1 MSGSSNRWRAF
12 FVLSAALLLSGG
24 PLHPGG
30 SMADMLAHPSWIPSH
45 ALMFAGFVAL
55 LIGLVAYSRGRPLP
69 ERTRRWLRIAVIGTA
84 LQAAEMAFHTAAVVD
99 QANLV
104 AGRPTPVLTTHLWL
118 SVVCYPAFGASF
130 IGFVIASLRD
140 GLLGKP
146 WIAWL
151 AVVGAAAHGA
161 AAPLVVGFGI
171 QKADILF
178 PFLLLC
184 AVWLLFVALSRQRPE
199 AYAR

>member
-1 MSGSSNRWRAF
+1 
-12 FVLSAALLLSGG
+12 
-24 PLHPGG
+24 
-30 SMADMLAHPSWIPSH
+30 MADMLAHPSWIPSH